1 MKKSYKTWSKGKNA
15 GQPKTQTDSVV
26 QYLVDKLGSTE
37 LPSTNKYRKFSSK
50 TPHVFYWVGN
60 HGALRVGKNVST
72 STSLTHKLNDILK
85 KE

>member
-37 LPSTNKYRKFSSK
+37 LPSTNGYIYVIIYGKYISK
-50 TPHVFYWVGN
+50 NLMV
-60 HGALRVGKNVST
+60 RVLIKRGQN
-72 STSLTHKLNDILK
+72 N
-85 KE
+85 E